1 MALSLGNRL
10 PSLQPYNAPDAGYLG
25 LELGQE
31 VTIEYI
37 GCKEE
42 SEWLYGSSSGES
54 GWFPKYCVLN
64 APRSP
69 PPPLPPPPPPVPSV
83 PEEALQAVMMALAA
97 LDDADFEIVIHKE
110 LSRRPHLQVKMVL
123 VNDGDSVGSCL
134 SSPEIS
140 PDTIKA
146 IRKNGLTALPPPADL
161 QEPKKLQRRESETWE
176 KEKRERPF
184 DPVEAPGNAN
194 PAVKRTFCKFW
205 QENKCTKG
213 DACTFAHGDHEI
225 GQPIHN
231 DSWAPTAKGQGNDQ
245 NVSRKKIICK
255 FWQDGKCSKGPG
267 CTFAHGEQ
275 ELGQPINTEMARLFA
290 SRRSDLSS
298 CLRLTPCKFWQ
309 EGKCTKGDA
318 CTFAHGQDVL
328 PTAWEDSPAVIL
340 PLGKGAVQAV
350 LVGDQ
355 CQLPATVLSQEAQKG
370 GLDISMFDRLLSMGM
385 EVQFLSEQYRMHPQI
400 ASFPSWRFYRG
411 DLKSAVQESARQLPR
426 GCTLKTHVALLH
438 VEALHLGSKYVAP
451 LVSRRLLDF
460 SMSRPEHQAPPEI
473 FYNDEESARYAT
485 SSRMIDIQ
493 TRMTERALQLL
504 LLPDRPCLLLDIGC
518 GSGISGETISEAGH
532 IWIGYDISPSMLRIA
547 HQREVDGDLCLA
559 DAGQGM
565 RFRPGTFDG
574 AVSISAL
581 QWLCNVDK
589 KGHEPFKR
597 LRRFFELLY
606 SCLRKG
612 ARAALQFYPE
622 AAAQVEMI
630 TAAALRCG
638 FGGGLVVDYPHS
650 SKAKKHFLVIY
661 AGFSGEQPANM
672 PQPMEDE
679 DEQVAVSKRQ
689 RESKKRGKN
698 QDTYKDKV
706 LKKKEH
712 QRKKGFGVR
721 KDTKYTARPR
731 KSGAF

>member
-42 SEWLYGSSSGES
+42 SEWLYGSSCGES

-123 VNDGDSVGSCL
+123 INDGDSVGSCL

-385 EVQFLSEQYRMHPQI
+385 EVFSIM
-400 ASFPSWRFYRG
+400 
-411 DLKSAVQESARQLPR
+411 
-426 GCTLKTHVALLH
+426 ALL
-438 VEALHLGSKYVAP
+438 
-451 LVSRRLLDF
+451 SRR
-460 SMSRPEHQAPPEI
+460 S
-473 FYNDEESARYAT
+473 EERGGLNFVV
-485 SSRMIDIQ
+485 R
-493 TRMTERALQLL
+493 
-504 LLPDRPCLLLDIGC
+504 
-518 GSGISGETISEAGH
+518 GETIRDSTGFHLRGCCQSSHFEGEAGH

-679 DEQVAVSKRQ
+679 DEQVAVSKRE

>member
-42 SEWLYGSSSGES
+42 SDWLYGSAAGES

-83 PEEALQAVMMALAA
+83 PEAALQAVMMALAA

-140 PDTIKA
+140 PGTIKA

-161 QEPKKLQRRESETWE
+161 QEPKKLQRRESSETWE
-176 KEKRERPF
+176 KPEKRERP
-184 DPVEAPGNAN
+184 DPLEAPGTAN
-194 PAVKRTFCKFW
+194 PSVKRTFCKFW

-231 DSWAPTAKGQGNDQ
+231 DSWAPTGKGQGNDQ

-318 CTFAHGQDVL
+318 CTFAHGQDAL
-328 PTAWEDSPAVIL
+328 PTAWEDS
-340 PLGKGAVQAV
+340 
-350 LVGDQ
+350 
-355 CQLPATVLSQEAQKG
+355 
-370 GLDISMFDRLLSMGM
+370 
-385 EVQFLSEQYRMHPQI
+385 
-400 ASFPSWRFYRG
+400 
-411 DLKSAVQESARQLPR
+411 
-426 GCTLKTHVALLH
+426 
-438 VEALHLGSKYVAP
+438 
-451 LVSRRLLDF
+451 
-460 SMSRPEHQAPPEI
+460 
-473 FYNDEESARYAT
+473 
-485 SSRMIDIQ
+485 
-493 TRMTERALQLL
+493 
-504 LLPDRPCLLLDIGC
+504 
-518 GSGISGETISEAGH
+518 
-532 IWIGYDISPSMLRIA
+532 
-547 HQREVDGDLCLA
+547 
-559 DAGQGM
+559 
-565 RFRPGTFDG
+565 
-574 AVSISAL
+574 
-581 QWLCNVDK
+581 
-589 KGHEPFKR
+589 
-597 LRRFFELLY
+597 
-606 SCLRKG
+606 
-612 ARAALQFYPE
+612 
-622 AAAQVEMI
+622 
-630 TAAALRCG
+630 
-638 FGGGLVVDYPHS
+638 
-650 SKAKKHFLVIY
+650 
-661 AGFSGEQPANM
+661 
-672 PQPMEDE
+672 
-679 DEQVAVSKRQ
+679 
-689 RESKKRGKN
+689 
-698 QDTYKDKV
+698 
-706 LKKKEH
+706 
-712 QRKKGFGVR
+712 
-721 KDTKYTARPR
+721 
-731 KSGAF
+731 